1 MAVLREK
8 EKFLLRD
15 HLGRSLI
22 RNALKTLGKAFRLGG
37 EDSEKGNKS
46 VPLKGKLLE
55 LILRALECQKCAV

>member
-1 MAVLREK
+1 MAVLEEK

-22 RNALKTLGKAFRLGG
+22 RNALKTLGKAFRG
-37 EDSEKGNKS
+37 EDSEKGNQS

-55 LILRALECQKCAV
+55 LILSTLECQKCAV